1 MDNIH
6 EDLSLLSSLEKWLVH
21 APSPKRMSKWL
32 YLGIKLFIVLFLLPC
47 DGHIIS
53 VLGTYWS

>member
-1 MDNIH
+1 MSAWDERFLVDNIH

-32 YLGIKLFIVLFLLPC
+32 YLDIKFFIVLFLLTL
-47 DGHIIS
+47 S
-53 VLGTYWS
+53 